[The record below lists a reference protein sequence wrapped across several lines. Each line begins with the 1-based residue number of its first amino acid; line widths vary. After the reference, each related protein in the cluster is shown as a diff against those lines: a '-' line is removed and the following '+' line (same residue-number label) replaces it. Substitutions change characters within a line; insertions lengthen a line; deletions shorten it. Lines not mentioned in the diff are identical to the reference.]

1 MYQLLVLVDGPGVFS
16 CIVIQVGSCRGGEG
30 TGGGCDAVA
39 VNGIVR
45 NADSKNCEVIS
56 VTSITGMIEL
66 FCRMDCRQVGL
77 DFTLPVADSLPGW
90 DKPGL
95 QECR

>member
-1 MYQLLVLVDGPGVFS
+1 
-16 CIVIQVGSCRGGEG
+16 
-30 TGGGCDAVA
+30 
-39 VNGIVR
+39 
-45 NADSKNCEVIS
+45 
-56 VTSITGMIEL
+56 MIEL

-77 DFTLPVADSLPGW
+77 DFTLPVADSLLGW